1 MWTKREED
9 SRSFS
14 INSSKVYCKSYWQM
28 KTFYET
34 VVLIVAKCIVNTGL
48 EEKNIILILSINSS
62 KVYCKCSSWRSDKFH
77 QIRINSSKV
86 YCKSILKPFLYFRIT
101 VLIVAKCIVNLLFLL
116 SLNSIIFVLIV
127 AKCIVNL
134 YKL

>member
-62 KVYCKCSSWRSDKFH
+62 KVYCKFCNGSNVTFANN
-77 QIRINSSKV
+77 RINSSKV
-86 YCKSILKPFLYFRIT
+86 YCK
-101 VLIVAKCIVNLLFLL
+101 
-116 SLNSIIFVLIV
+116 
-127 AKCIVNL
+127 
-134 YKL
+134 